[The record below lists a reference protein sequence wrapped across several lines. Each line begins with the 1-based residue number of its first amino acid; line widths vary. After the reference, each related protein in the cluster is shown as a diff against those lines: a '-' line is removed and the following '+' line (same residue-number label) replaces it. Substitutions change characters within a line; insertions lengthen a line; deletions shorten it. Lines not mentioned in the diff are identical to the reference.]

1 MLEEK
6 GGDLA
11 EEVKRRVR
19 SVVRVRK
26 GIISEVRSVI
36 GIRSNSKRVEIQ
48 IRNFARHVVTEI
60 PRTEE
65 AAAALEKVRYTTPKE
80 IILKQKLSSTAV
92 RRHCTDWYEI

>member
-26 GIISEVRSVI
+26 GIINEVSSVI
-36 GIRSNSKRVEIQ
+36 GIRSDLKRVEIQ
-48 IRNFARHVVTEI
+48 EI
-60 PRTEE
+60 
-65 AAAALEKVRYTTPKE
+65 
-80 IILKQKLSSTAV
+80 LSGMLLLRSQGL
-92 RRHCTDWYEI
+92 RRLLLP